1 MKSVNNWEN
10 IIVYFCLFA
19 LSFHFAY
26 PWVTESAPITLHI
39 PYFSQLTFLP
49 KNIPIL
55 FVFVIG
61 GIPLIWDILKNILK
75 GNFGVD
81 LLATIAILT
90 AIYMDEYVAA
100 CLLILML
107 SGGEVLETYA
117 MKRAS
122 SVLKLL
128 ADRMPSVAHVKELG
142 KIRDVPLSA
151 IKINDQVVLYPHE
164 VCPVDGCVLEGH
176 GFMDESY
183 LTGEPYKI
191 SKGPGTQTL
200 SGAINGETLLLIKT
214 EKLPQDSRYTKI
226 MKIME
231 DSEQQRPQMRRLAD
245 QLGMIFTPISLMIAF
260 TVWYLTGDPERFLA
274 VLVIATPCPL
284 LIAIPIS
291 IISAI
296 SLSARRGIIIKDPVI
311 LEQLPLCRTAI
322 FDKTGTLTY
331 GYAEL
336 TDIEVPASQ
345 PLDKDAILQLVA
357 SVESY
362 SKHPLA
368 TAIMKAAQKEGLA
381 TLEAEHI
388 SEIPGMGL
396 AGKVRDKII
405 HLTNRK
411 HIEKNY
417 KPLAEEL
424 SPSQPGLECIVLI
437 NGALAATFRFRDS
450 LRDEGNDFIRHLE
463 PVHSFSKIMIV
474 SGDRTSEVNYLAKK
488 LDIEEAYANKSPEEK
503 ITIVQQETAQA
514 KTLYVG
520 DGINDAPALAA
531 ATVGIA
537 MGGGSIVSEV
547 GGAVILES
555 SLIKVDELFH
565 ISALMRH
572 IALQSAAGGMLLSLI
587 GMGFAAA
594 GYISPVVGALLQEA
608 IDLLAIFNALRLT
621 WIRNLTKISDI
632 DKS

>member
-1 MKSVNNWEN
+1 MNHSLRWEKA
-10 IIVYFCLFA
+10 IVYGCLIS
-19 LSFHFAY
+19 LLFHYAFL
-26 PWVTESAPITLHI
+26 WLIT
-39 PYFSQLTFLP
+39 PFSINVNIFGLP
-49 KNIPIL
+49 QYILLPQNIPFLVI
-55 FVFVIG
+55 FVMG
-61 GIPLIWDILKNILK
+61 GIPLIWEIVKNMTK

-81 LLATIAILT
+81 LLASIAIVT
-90 AIYMDEYVAA
+90 AVYMGEYVAA

-107 SGGEVLETYA
+107 SGGEVLEVYA
-117 MKRAS
+117 MKKAS
-122 SVLKLL
+122 SVLALL
-128 ADRMPSVAHVKELG
+128 AERMPYHAHVKIDN
-142 KIRDVPLSA
+142 KILDIPISDL
-151 IKINDQVVLYPHE
+151 KINDTIVVYPHE
-164 VCPVDGCVLEGH
+164 VCPVDGLVLEGH

-191 SKGPGTQTL
+191 SKGPGTKVL
-200 SGAINGETLLLIKT
+200 SGSINGETLLLIKA
-214 EKLPQDSRYTKI
+214 EKLSKDSRYAKI

-245 QLGMIFTPISLMIAF
+245 QLGTIFTPISLLVAF
-260 TVWYLTGDPERFLA
+260 FVWHFSGDPTRFLA

-296 SLSARRGIIIKDPVI
+296 SLSARRGIIIKDPII

-336 TDIEVPASQ
+336 VDIDIPSSQ
-345 PLDKDAILQLVA
+345 SLDRDAILQLVA
-357 SVESY
+357 SIECY

-368 TAIMKAAQKEGLA
+368 IAILKAAHKSGLVIM
-381 TLEAEHI
+381 EADHI

-396 AGKVRDKII
+396 TGKVRDKVI

-411 HIEKNY
+411 HIESHY
-417 KPLAEEL
+417 QSLVSQLPVT
-424 SPSQPGLECIVLI
+424 QPGLECIVLV
-437 NGALAATFRFRDS
+437 NGAIGATFRFRDT
-450 LRDEGNDFIRHLE
+450 LRDEGDDFIRHLA
-463 PVHSFSKIMIV
+463 PVHAFNKVMIV
-474 SGDRTSEVNYLAKK
+474 SGDRPSEVNYLAKK
-488 LDIEEAYANKSPEEK
+488 LGIQEAYSSKSPEEK
-503 ITIVQQETAQA
+503 IAIVTEEVKQA

-537 MGGGSIVSEV
+537 FGSSSILSEV

-565 ISALMRH
+565 ISALMRK
-572 IALQSAAGGMLLSLI
+572 IALQSAAGGMILSFI

-594 GYISPVVGALLQEA
+594 GFISPVMGALLQEG

-621 WIRNLTKISDI
+621 WVKNLTKISDI